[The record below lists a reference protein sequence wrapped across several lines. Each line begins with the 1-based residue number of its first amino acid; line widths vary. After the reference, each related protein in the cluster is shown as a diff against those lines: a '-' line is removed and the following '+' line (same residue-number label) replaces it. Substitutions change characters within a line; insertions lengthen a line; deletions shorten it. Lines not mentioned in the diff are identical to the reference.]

1 MKIFHCSFP
10 LKLPTDENGCIL
22 SLHIV
27 SQEYKKAED
36 PLRGP
41 IDSAEYSSDF
51 VFIHQFESPVV
62 REEREIWAYST
73 IAFIADLGER
83 YIQRSHWS
91 VFNRNFPCMEANYP
105 HAIKHQRGAD

>member
-1 MKIFHCSFP
+1 MKIFHCSFN

-22 SLHIV
+22 NLHIV

-51 VFIHQFESPVV
+51 VFILQFQSPVV
-62 REEREIWAYST
+62 KESVPGGLAPVC
-73 IAFIADLGER
+73 LGLWGV
-83 YIQRSHWS
+83 S
-91 VFNRNFPCMEANYP
+91 
-105 HAIKHQRGAD
+105 GG